1 MLPTDIVEMSRILT
15 QRHKDAKTPKG
26 GKRMFEDE
34 IARVVIDA
42 AIEAQRTL
50 GDPGL
55 LETVYN
61 EALGFELE

>member
-1 MLPTDIVEMSRILT
+1 
-15 QRHKDAKTPKG
+15 
-26 GKRMFEDE
+26 MFEDE